1 MLYESDPIAV
11 AAGYNSVAVS
21 GLLIEV
27 PDTITWTVQFFGVDG
42 TEGDRAGLV
51 LHDPPSVG
59 SSFDDFWVN
68 NGEVIYN
75 ATSDS
80 VEAYYKTGTEFGDEI
95 NLAGSSRL
103 LNEIDFEAYAEIS
116 SAPSTATATLR
127 IYANDGPTYKPVAY
141 ESGSQQYEVYYKAG
155 TEFGDEVNLLD
166 VGHAGINQLGEF
178 SFEAYGDAVEAVAAV
193 DAVAE
198 ALYAE
203 GDTLPEGK
211 AVGDVKTA
219 AVAAIAAKAQAT
231 ATLRIYANDGDQYA
245 GSNVSGNNTP
255 GTLLY
260 TSDAIGLKNGYQ
272 TYTVSGIS
280 GVTLPSKLTWTVEF
294 SAGSNAGLVLGGNDV
309 AGSSLNDFW
318 QKDGSGWTLYQPD
331 NASESADFA
340 SKIVAQSSLVDAKVP
355 GTLLFTSDPIT
366 LSEGY
371 NTYQIT
377 GIGVE
382 LPDTVTWTVEFSGVS
397 GNELNVGNRAAL
409 VLSGTD
415 VVGSSLDDFWQKD
428 ESGWMI
434 YQTSSAN
441 DFGARLIAQSWRS
454 HRDTDSVVLD
464 NFGARLTAGANVDFL
479 EAANVPLVVVNP
491 GLQADWGVADNATYA
506 EGAALPSGA
515 AAPERRAFVS
525 STDDS
530 AAIGQAI
537 DWVLE
542 TGLTTLPS
550 GAELQVGESVT
561 LSAAGYGPGDVTY
574 QWKKDG
580 TNIDGQTATDLALD
594 SVAKGAAGTYSVVV
608 TASNGGQA
616 EASAEVKV
624 FSLPNITMNRP
635 VEGSTTSA
643 TTHQVKLW
651 AIGGVDK
658 IDLAT
663 ASILINGV
671 NVTANAKVSDGR
683 RGLQATVDLVENA
696 DTDTIT
702 GTFLGYETLAPGTDN
717 AMTVS
722 FAFEPVGGD
731 RVFTYSWSYTL
742 YDASASGGS
751 GIAKMA
757 VNQIF
762 QRGEDLYVIWPGSPG
777 LVLERNSDCKGGTWE
792 TIPSTVGKG
801 IHVEKNCGTKAFFR
815 LVRVRE

>member
-1 MLYESDPIAV
+1 MNLGLHNRLLDSLTFEYYGDFTADGDEKAVVRVYANDGAGADGVAQEPGTMLYESDPIAI

-27 PDTITWTVQFFGVDG
+27 PDTITWTVQFFGVG
-42 TEGDRAGLV
+42 GSEGDRAGLV

-59 SSFDDFWVN
+59 SSFDDFWIN
-68 NGEVIYN
+68 TGDVIYN
-75 ATSDS
+75 SQNDT

-95 NLAGSSRL
+95 NLGGSSRL
-103 LNEIDFEAYAEIS
+103 LNSIDFEAYAEIS
-116 SAPSTATATLR
+116 SAPSAATATLR
-127 IYANDGPTYKPVAY
+127 IYANDG
-141 ESGSQQYEVYYKAG
+141 
-155 TEFGDEVNLLD
+155 
-166 VGHAGINQLGEF
+166 
-178 SFEAYGDAVEAVAAV
+178 
-193 DAVAE
+193 
-198 ALYAE
+198 
-203 GDTLPEGK
+203 
-211 AVGDVKTA
+211 
-219 AVAAIAAKAQAT
+219 AIAHA
-231 ATLRIYANDGDQYA
+231 DVP
-245 GSNVSGNNTP
+245 GSKT
-255 GTLLY
+255 
-260 TSDAIGLKNGYQ
+260 
-272 TYTVSGIS
+272 
-280 GVTLPSKLTWTVEF
+280 
-294 SAGSNAGLVLGGNDV
+294 
-309 AGSSLNDFW
+309 
-318 QKDGSGWTLYQPD
+318 
-331 NASESADFA
+331 
-340 SKIVAQSSLVDAKVP
+340 P

-371 NTYQIT
+371 KTYRVG

-382 LPDTVTWTVEFSGVS
+382 LPDTVTWTVEFSGVT

-409 VLSGTD
+409 VLGGTD

-428 ESGWMI
+428 ESGWTT
-434 YQTSSAN
+434 YQTSSATQDD
-441 DFGARLIAQSWRS
+441 DFTARLVAQSWRS
-454 HRDTDSVVLD
+454 YRDTDSVVLD
-464 NFGARLTAGANVDFL
+464 NFGARMTAGVNVDFL

-525 STDDS
+525 STDDT

-542 TGLTTLPS
+542 TGITTSPS
-550 GAELQVGESVT
+550 GAELKVGESVT

-580 TNIDGQTATDLALD
+580 ANIDGQTGTDFALD
-594 SVAKGAAGTYSVVV
+594 NVATGAAGTYSVVV
-608 TASNGGQA
+608 TGSNGGQA

-624 FSLPNITMNRP
+624 FSLPAISMNRP

-643 TTHQVKLW
+643 ITHQVKLW

-671 NVTANAKVSDGR
+671 NVTDNAKVTDGR

-696 DTDTIT
+696 DTDTIA

-717 AMTVS
+717 AMNVS
-722 FAFEPVGGD
+722 LAFEPVGGD

-757 VNQIF
+757 VSQIF
-762 QRGEDLYVIWPGSPG
+762 QRGDDLYVIWPGSPG